1 MISKENVPGP
11 GQYNSTLENKGPK
24 FSMGVKNEKLK
35 KDADNPG
42 PGHVKV
48 GYEWGSGHQVKWHQE
63 SKMKKDKYAN
73 GVPGPGSYKQGGD
86 SGTQGVSMKF
96 RHE

>member
-48 GYEWGSGHQVKWHQE
+48 GYEWGSGH
-63 SKMKKDKYAN
+63 
-73 GVPGPGSYKQGGD
+73 
-86 SGTQGVSMKF
+86 
-96 RHE
+96 